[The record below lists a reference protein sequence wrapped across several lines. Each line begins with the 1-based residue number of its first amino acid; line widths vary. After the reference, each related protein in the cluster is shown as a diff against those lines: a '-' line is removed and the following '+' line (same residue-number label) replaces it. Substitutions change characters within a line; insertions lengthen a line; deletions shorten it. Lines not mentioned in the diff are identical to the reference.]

1 MKRNI
6 LALTLATLLLGNA
19 YAEQITLTQ
28 AEQIA
33 AQFLNNKLPKR
44 APANTDTPRLTLAY
58 QAQTGMQTDFYVF
71 NLDNNAGYV
80 IASADNA
87 APAVLA
93 YADEGTFDPN
103 NILNPG
109 KVIG

>member
-71 NLDNNAGYV
+71 NQGENQGYILV
-80 IASADNA
+80 A
-87 APAVLA
+87 ATDQV
-93 YADEGTFDPN
+93 
-103 NILNPG
+103 
-109 KVIG
+109 